1 VPKERSACAC
11 ERPRGTV
18 CPFRRR
24 SPISPLVNETA
35 PEPVNTGRGQH
46 HECRRGTSSSH
57 FGNRV
62 RRAARIDARS
72 RPSWRRFLRGMTV
85 APVSQDEDPR
95 STFVGASTA
104 RHEGCLKAATF
115 FSFAKARVFGLPAPI
130 AVGFELTHLCNL
142 ACLYC
147 DRHTPLPSE
156 MTYEQILSALEGLCR
171 IGMQEISLDG
181 GEPLTHRRVGDIVD
195 WLVERD
201 IVVRMNTNGI
211 LVRRKSRIVRKL
223 AKVKISLDGSPS
235 IHDSVRG
242 LRAFERAVDGANAAR
257 ELGVPVELTCVV
269 GRHNAHAIDE
279 IVDVV
284 RALGLPIIF
293 QPARDSLFLDGHNG
307 PGSPFRLGV
316 DSVRRAF
323 ERVAH
328 HKREGAPVLNGW
340 ASLRHFQGFPNEQP
354 IPCAAGWINATLDPE
369 GNLYHCGQVSR
380 RDKSNNVVQLGAEE
394 AFRRLVRKGCTQCWC
409 ARVVE
414 ENYAWGG
421 RLDMTMP
428 LRAPHAGPEE
438 TRLVAAS
445 SGAQA
450 DRAAGARVHLAV
462 LPPDPAATLDG
473 PSPRSSFPTS

>member
-1 VPKERSACAC
+1 MSVA
-11 ERPRGTV
+11 
-18 CPFRRR
+18 
-24 SPISPLVNETA
+24 LV
-35 PEPVNTGRGQH
+35 
-46 HECRRGTSSSH
+46 S
-57 FGNRV
+57 
-62 RRAARIDARS
+62 
-72 RPSWRRFLRGMTV
+72 L
-85 APVSQDEDPR
+85 DEDPR
-95 STFVGASTA
+95 STFVGASTT
-104 RHEGCLKAATF
+104 RHEVCLKPATF

-142 ACLYC
+142 ECLYC

-156 MTYEQILSALEGLCR
+156 MTFEQILSALEGLCR
-171 IGMQEISLDG
+171 IGMREISLDG

-211 LVRRKSRIVRKL
+211 LVRKKSKVVRKL
-223 AKVKISLDGSPS
+223 AKLKISLDGSPS

-242 LRAFERAVDGANAAR
+242 PRAFERALDGANAAR

-293 QPARDSLFLDGHNG
+293 QPARDSLFLDGREG
-307 PGSPFRLGV
+307 PGSPFRLDV

-340 ASLRHFQGFPNEQP
+340 ASLRHFQGFPKEQP

-380 RDKSNNVVQLGAEE
+380 HDKTNNVVHLGAEE
-394 AFRRLVRKGCTQCWC
+394 AFRRLVRTGCSHCWC

-421 RLDMTMP
+421 RLDMTLP
-428 LRAPHAGPEE
+428 LRAHPAVAQ
-438 TRLVAAS
+438 TRDITARS
-445 SGAQA
+445 SRAPA
-450 DRAAGARVHLAV
+450 DRASGTRVHLDV
-462 LPPDPAATLDG
+462 LPPDPTARVEST
-473 PSPRSSFPTS
+473 SPD